1 MMNMAPDLQKKVA
14 AVAGFVV
21 LAGAILYFELPH
33 DGPAPVA
40 PVVVTTPTTA
50 APAVGAARSAQSSG
64 AKTGTV
70 ISVPPGNAVGSA
82 AKSLGTTSAQLD
94 PTLRMA
100 AMLVTE
106 SLVYSGG
113 GRNIFSASSV
123 PVAIPKPIVPVRT
136 GKALPPGPPPPPPGP
151 PPPPPID
158 LTFFGTATAANGA
171 RRAFLLHGQDV
182 FLASDGDV
190 VQRRYKVIT
199 VSANS
204 IVVEDMANNNRQTL
218 PLQGR

>member
-1 MMNMAPDLQKKVA
+1 MNMTPDLQKKVA
-14 AVAGFVV
+14 AAAGFVL
-21 LAGAILYFELPH
+21 LAGVILYLELPH
-33 DGPAPVA
+33 GGPAPAPVA
-40 PVVVTTPTTA
+40 VTAPVTTAPVVGA
-50 APAVGAARSAQSSG
+50 SSGGAAG
-64 AKTGTV
+64 AKTGVV
-70 ISVPPGNAVGSA
+70 ISVPPGNAVGNA
-82 AKSLGTTSAQLD
+82 AKNLGTTSAQLD

-113 GRNIFSASSV
+113 GRNIFSVSSV

-136 GKALPPGPPPPPPGP
+136 GKAPPPEPPPPPPGP

-158 LTFFGTATAANGA
+158 LKFFGTATDTNGA
-171 RRAFLLHGQDV
+171 RRAFLLHGDDV
-182 FLASDGDV
+182 FLASDGEV

-218 PLQGR
+218 PLLAR